1 MTIVVV
7 DDEPAIVKTCE
18 SVLGAQ
24 GHRVYGFTTTRE
36 ALAHLAHGAA
46 DLLVVDYMMPEQ
58 NGFEFIQEAWS
69 LRPALRV
76 VMITAHGH
84 PGRDPWRGAQ
94 AVQRHR
100 PHPRRR
106 DGDAGSAT
114 RLSDL
119 EGASPFPKP
128 PYPWSGN

>member
-76 VMITAHGH
+76 VMITAHGSRELLGEATQAGIH
-84 PGRDPWRGAQ
+84 GVVLKPFTAVDLTRGVETAM
-94 AVQRHR
+94 R
-100 PHPRRR
+100 
-106 DGDAGSAT
+106 GS
-114 RLSDL
+114 
-119 EGASPFPKP
+119 SPA
-128 PYPWSGN
+128 

>member
-58 NGFEFIQEAWS
+58 NGFEFVEQAWS

-76 VMITAHGH
+76 VMITAHGNRELVGEATQAGIH
-84 PGRDPWRGAQ
+84 GMVLKPFTANDLTRGVEA
-94 AVQRHR
+94 AME
-100 PHPRRR
+100 
-106 DGDAGSAT
+106 GS
-114 RLSDL
+114 
-119 EGASPFPKP
+119 SPA
-128 PYPWSGN
+128 